1 VLQQLLVLHFGI
13 WSYESDVPNVVR
25 KFFYLF
31 SIFFMTTFKV
41 FSAECPSCDETVST
55 LKDAI
60 AQNGC
65 GCEVET
71 VSCDGACD
79 SSAQHGFNHD
89 ELPVVLKDDQVVYR
103 GSRTAITREQVLSF
117 LPTA

>member
-1 VLQQLLVLHFGI
+1 VSQQPLVRHFGI
-13 WSYESDVPNVVR
+13 WFYESDVPNAAR
-25 KFFYLF
+25 KFFYFLP
-31 SIFFMTTFKV
+31 IFFMTTFKV
-41 FSAECPSCDETVST
+41 FSAECPSCDETVGT

-71 VSCDGACD
+71 VSCDGVCD
-79 SSAQHGFNHD
+79 SATQHGFSHE
-89 ELPVVLKDDQVVYR
+89 ELPVVMKDDQVVYR